1 MQDVTKY
8 LSTYEKVLYQE
19 TPDDRGKGLTWL
31 LEIVIGLVVIFL
43 GIMLL
48 IAIINNN
55 TEETPTT
62 IIVTVPIVAVHLV
75 IGGFLILCG
84 FMDLFAKT
92 ARPDN
97 YIYIITN
104 LRVLK
109 IDIQSQTIDYIRL
122 NPQMELTIENPC
134 GTVGDLTINR
144 LKTIRPV
151 HLEDKN
157 YIRDYFHQQEIDYNE
172 SISITFKNIKNVYD
186 VRQIIVDLVNE
197 QIKESKKNKVNN

>member
-8 LSTYEKVLYQE
+8 LSTYEKILYQE
-19 TPDDRGKGLTWL
+19 TPADRGKGFKWL
-31 LEIVIGLVVIFL
+31 LEIVIGLFIIL
-43 GIMLL
+43 IGIMLI
-48 IAIINNN
+48 IAMIKNNSAD
-55 TEETPTT
+55 PST
-62 IIVTVPIVAVHLV
+62 IVVVAPLTALHLV
-75 IGGFLILCG
+75 IGGFIILFG

-97 YIYIITN
+97 YIYLITN
-104 LRVLK
+104 WRV
-109 IDIQSQTIDYIRL
+109 IRFDTENQTIDYIRL
-122 NPQMELTIENPC
+122 NPQIELTIENAY

-157 YIRDYFHQQEIDYNE
+157 YIRDHFHQQEIDYNE

-186 VRQIIVDLVNE
+186 VRQIIVDIVNE
-197 QIKESKKNKVNN
+197 QIKEAKKNKDNN

>member
-19 TPDDRGKGLTWL
+19 TPDDRGKGFKWL
-31 LEIVIGLVVIFL
+31 LEIVVGLFIITIGI
-43 GIMLL
+43 LL
-48 IAIINNN
+48 IIAMINN
-55 TEETPTT
+55 ESAEPTA
-62 IIVTVPIVAVHLV
+62 IVVVAPLTALHLV
-75 IGGFLILCG
+75 IGGFVVLFG

-104 LRVLK
+104 WRVIR
-109 IDIQSQTIDYIRL
+109 IDTERQTIDYIRL
-122 NPQMELTIENPC
+122 NPQMELVIENAY

-144 LKTIRPV
+144 LRTIRPV

-157 YIRDYFHQQEIDYNE
+157 YIRDNFHQQEIDYNE
-172 SISITFKNIKNVYD
+172 SISITFKNIKKVYD

-197 QIKESKKNKVNN
+197 QIKEAKKNKVNN